1 MRKLLLLPV
10 LLMIF
15 SACDRE
21 DPNVTLAKSLAGTY
35 DCTRNGLIRMVPN
48 TGGSPIDSPIDYTY
62 TATITYLGDNRIQL
76 DMGGVFTGSATT
88 IGLTFDTYTI
98 SDTSSGLIKTTFN
111 IDMTGGPA
119 EHDWKFMCLTE
130 MYSGTAQGPEI
141 TYKIYGDGTTYLKKK

>member
-35 DCTRNGLIRMVPN
+35 DCTRKGFIRMTPN

-98 SDTSSGLIKTTFN
+98 SNASGLIKVTYN

-119 EHDWKFMCLTE
+119 EHDWKFMRLSE
-130 MYSGTAQGPEI
+130 IYSGTAQGPEI
-141 TYKIYGDGTTYLKKK
+141 TYRVSGNGETYLKKK